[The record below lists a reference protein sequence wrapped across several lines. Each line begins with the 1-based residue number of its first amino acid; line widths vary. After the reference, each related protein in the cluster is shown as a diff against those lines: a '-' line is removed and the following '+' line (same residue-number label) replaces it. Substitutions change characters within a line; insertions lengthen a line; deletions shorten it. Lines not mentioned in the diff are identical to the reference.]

1 MSILKTPGKS
11 MDSRGS
17 IYAINHRL
25 HLGHLPSSH
34 QKTCNLFSKK
44 GKKINLKKTPLPLKK
59 LIPNESCKTM
69 ARLKRKDSY

>member
-34 QKTCNLFSKK
+34 QKTCNLFSIK
-44 GKKINLKKTPLPLKK
+44 GKKINLKKHLTLKK
-59 LIPNESCKTM
+59 LILNESCKTM
-69 ARLKRKDSY
+69 ARLKRMDSY